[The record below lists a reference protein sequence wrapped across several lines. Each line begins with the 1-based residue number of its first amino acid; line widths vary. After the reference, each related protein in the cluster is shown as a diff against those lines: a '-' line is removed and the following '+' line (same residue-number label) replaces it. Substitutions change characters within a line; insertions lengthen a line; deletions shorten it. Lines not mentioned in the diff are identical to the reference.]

1 MLVDSVPAPQP
12 VYSLV
17 NVGPHSWAPSY
28 RSPHQINDIQSSTTF
43 SDQLNPPPA
52 QQVVTISPHPTTP
65 LSESPRQFQ
74 IVRPRSIFP
83 DDPPAPSIASTELN
97 VYPRPLAPSYH
108 FTAPLN
114 VPQAT
119 CLPDPHVA
127 ALEIYLR
134 DQPVLQEVAREQGV
148 ALTSDARA
156 PLCFDK
162 Q

>member
-114 VPQAT
+114 VVRDHLTFPAT
-119 CLPDPHVA
+119 SHVSPRPPRSSPRN
-127 ALEIYLR
+127 I
-134 DQPVLQEVAREQGV
+134 
-148 ALTSDARA
+148 SS
-156 PLCFDK
+156 
-162 Q
+162 

>member
-1 MLVDSVPAPQP
+1 MSWISRRYSHQKSIFRSRRVWPFANSRDQAFDNLRSRVARHTLRYAGRLGPCSTT

-83 DDPPAPSIASTELN
+83 DDPPP
-97 VYPRPLAPSYH
+97 
-108 FTAPLN
+108 
-114 VPQAT
+114 PQ
-119 CLPDPHVA
+119 
-127 ALEIYLR
+127 
-134 DQPVLQEVAREQGV
+134 
-148 ALTSDARA
+148 
-156 PLCFDK
+156 
-162 Q
+162 